1 MPRVGRFE
9 VRPANT
15 SGYDRDVPPELS
27 PDPPEQASP
36 GPPVV
41 PRRIRYLRRI
51 RAEILLVLGLS
62 LGASAVYSIVGIVN
76 RLSQKTPLSLQTA
89 TLNNSLSDRPAFDLV
104 YQLLSVFFDLVPVA
118 LAAFLLWRVTRPHL
132 GRLGIDGTRPWRD
145 LLAGLGLAA
154 VIGVPGLALYL
165 AGHAIGITVHVQPN
179 ALDTYWWTIPVLLL
193 SALRAGVV
201 EEVLVV
207 GYLFARLGDLG
218 WGKWQIILTSA
229 LLRGSYHLYQG
240 FGPFAGNVA
249 MGVLFGWLYT
259 RYGRVLPL
267 VVAHF
272 LLDAVSFVGYRWA
285 ASALPALFG

>member
-1 MPRVGRFE
+1 VL
-9 VRPANT
+9 
-15 SGYDRDVPPELS
+15 PEPS
-27 PDPPEQASP
+27 PEPPEQAAP
-36 GPPVV
+36 ERPVA
-41 PRRIRYLRRI
+41 PLRIRRLRRI
-51 RAEILLVLGLS
+51 RVEILLVLGLS
-62 LGASAVYSIVGIVN
+62 LGASAVYSIVAILN
-76 RLSQKTPLSLQTA
+76 RLTRGTPLSSQTA
-89 TLNNSLSDRPAFDLV
+89 TLNDSLSDRAVFDLV
-104 YQLLSVFFDLVPVA
+104 YQLLAVFFGLVPVA

-132 GRLGIDGTRPWRD
+132 ARLGIDGSRPWRD
-145 LLAGLGLAA
+145 VLAGLGLAV

-193 SALRAGVV
+193 SALRAAVV

-218 WGKWQIILTSA
+218 WGKWQIILSSA

-240 FGPFAGNVA
+240 FGSFVGNVA

-259 RYGRVLPL
+259 RYGRVIPL

-272 LLDAVSFVGYRWA
+272 LLDAVSFVGYQWA
-285 ASALPALFG
+285 VAALPALFG

>member
-1 MPRVGRFE
+1 
-9 VRPANT
+9 
-15 SGYDRDVPPELS
+15 VPPEPS
-27 PDPPEQASP
+27 PEPPEPAR
-36 GPPVV
+36 PPVLPGE
-41 PRRIRYLRRI
+41 PRNWQLRRI
-51 RAEILLVLGLS
+51 RVEIVLVLGLS
-62 LGASAVYSIVGIVN
+62 LGASAVYSIVAILN
-76 RLSQKTPLSLQTA
+76 RLTQKTPLSSQTA
-89 TLNNSLSDRPAFDLV
+89 TLNNSLSDRPVFDLV

-132 GRLGIDGTRPWRD
+132 ARLGIDGSRPWRD
-145 LLAGLGLAA
+145 VLTGLGLAV

-179 ALDTYWWTIPVLLL
+179 ALNAYWWTIPVLLL

-207 GYLFARLGDLG
+207 GYLFARLEDLG
-218 WGKWQIILTSA
+218 WGKWQIIITSA

-249 MGVLFGWLYT
+249 MGILFGWLYT

-272 LLDAVSFVGYRWA
+272 LLDAVSFVGYQWA
-285 ASALPALFG
+285 ASVLPALFG

>member
-1 MPRVGRFE
+1 
-9 VRPANT
+9 
-15 SGYDRDVPPELS
+15 VPPEFS
-27 PDPPEQASP
+27 PDPPEQATP

-41 PRRIRYLRRI
+41 PRRIRQRHRI
-51 RAEILLVLGLS
+51 RVEILLVLGLS
-62 LGASAVYSIVGIVN
+62 LGASAVYSIVAILN
-76 RLSQKTPLSLQTA
+76 RLSQKTPLSSQTA
-89 TLNNSLSDRPAFDLV
+89 TLNNSLSDRPVFDLV

-145 LLAGLGLAA
+145 ALAGLGLAA

-272 LLDAVSFVGYRWA
+272 LLDAVSFVGYQWA